1 MNSGEIELIISYE
14 SQAIEI
20 LYCNLEDK
28 LDDVLLKF
36 ATKKNLKDCSFLAL
50 YGGNVVSENNSK
62 KTISEIINTRDKFD
76 KKMSMLLYRQNPSSD
91 NQKNKNINIVLMI
104 DPQKIFVLQGTKEET
119 IKAIL
124 QKNSSKIDINIHS
137 FVFKYGKENID
148 INKKF
153 DDIANEIDQ
162 KFSGITLYAFTNR
175 KLNVNFIFNNY
186 KQFRTECFFEDSIR
200 KICTIYCVS
209 NNKNI
214 NNCLF
219 KFDLKD
225 INLDQ
230 TFNQLLSKK
239 EDIKG
244 RDEILSINE
253 TIKKENDK
261 EIDIIVYEKESF
273 FQKNKI
279 KIIIALSILCAI
291 IIIAI
296 ILIIVLT
303 KKSDSD
309 SEESENPFDSTTISQ
324 YPIDTKEI
332 TQELT
337 TKKVTKICEQ
347 GYFIPDDDE
356 TLEDCTKCKLEG
368 CIECKGT
375 YANNECINCGDF
387 ESVFNDGKIIECKKT
402 CVKGQEEKC
411 LTCVEDSLD
420 CASCNFGYKL
430 VNGKCRPTFYIKAVY
445 HVNAEEDNIDLFS
458 SYCLSSISYLLIEGK
473 NITPSTVSYKFENAV
488 DQTVYFQY
496 KKTVSG
502 SSDNKCFLNNKNL
515 ISATFSDFDEYFPNL
530 GFISLFEGCNNLIS
544 VDLSKSYK
552 YNWAYLDN
560 MFKDCFN
567 LVHIDFIKFKFAAN
581 RTTDMFRNCYSLTSI
596 DLTKLDISKVE
607 KLNYMFYNCHSLKS
621 LDLSSFQSYI
631 LKEMDSTFYNCFSLT
646 SINLNN
652 MYTNNVYEMNY
663 LFYNCTSLKFLDIS
677 SFNTENVFR
686 MRGMF
691 QNCKSL
697 TSIIFGNNF
706 KTDKVNEMYNL
717 FSDCHSLLSID
728 YPIPFKKGDL
738 YSFFINCYSLTSVNL
753 QNFDTSNVENFQ
765 NMFYNC
771 YKLRSIDLSKLVI
784 QKEANLQNMT
794 RGCYSLTSLNFQ
806 NDARRLRAID
816 GIFYDCPN
824 LNYINFSF
832 VNVNV
837 EIKNHLLFN
846 GNISNSGTL
855 ILKRSLYE
863 ESNPSFKENIPS
875 NWNLIL
881 VD

>member
-124 QKNSSKIDINIHS
+124 QKNSSKIDIDINS

-239 EDIKG
+239 EEIKG

-430 VNGKCRPTFYIKAVY
+430 VNGKCRPAFYIKAVY

-473 NITPSTVSYKFENAV
+473 NITPSTVRYKFENAG

-496 KKTVSG
+496 KKTLSG
-502 SSDNKCFLNNKNL
+502 SSNNKCFLNNKNL

-596 DLTKLDISKVE
+596 DLTKLDISKVDS
-607 KLNYMFYNCHSLKS
+607 LDFIFYNCNSLKS

-631 LKEMDSTFYNCFSLT
+631 LTSMYSTFYNCFSLT

-652 MYTNNVYEMNY
+652 MYTSKVTEMKY

-677 SFNTENVFR
+677 SFNTENVLH
-686 MRGMF
+686 MTGMF

-706 KTDKVNEMYNL
+706 KTDKVKEMY
-717 FSDCHSLLSID
+717 
-728 YPIPFKKGDL
+728 
-738 YSFFINCYSLTSVNL
+738 
-753 QNFDTSNVENFQ
+753 

-771 YKLRSIDLSKLVI
+771 YKLRSIDLSKFVI
-784 QKEANLQNMT
+784 KNKALLRNMM

-806 NDARRLRAID
+806 SSVSTSLIID

-824 LNYINFSF
+824 LTYINFSF
-832 VNVNV
+832 VSSAVQP
-837 EIKNHLLFN
+837 ILLFN
-846 GNISNSGTL
+846 GNISNSATL
-855 ILKRSLYE
+855 ILKK
-863 ESNPSFKENIPS
+863 SFYDDFSYSSFNEQVRS
-875 NWNLIL
+875 NWNLRLI
-881 VD
+881 D